1 MAGGTLPGHTGF
13 STHKLVLILEA
24 ICWHPSKFCFVV
36 AECVMLRVRSST
48 CRLCAALKT
57 FFASRRDARFS
68 PSRPNRNG
76 TVRNGIQ
83 SQHVAL
89 ALPPEFITMSVV
101 RLEDRHEHSE
111 HEDGGRG
118 ERQSEP
124 CT

>member
-1 MAGGTLPGHTGF
+1 MCDASGPFLDLPSLRSF
-13 STHKLVLILEA
+13 EDILE
-24 ICWHPSKFCFVV
+24 
-36 AECVMLRVRSST
+36 
-48 CRLCAALKT
+48 
-57 FFASRRDARFS
+57 SRRDARFFPCR
-68 PSRPNRNG
+68 PSRDG
-76 TVRNGIQ
+76 TVHNGIQ

-101 RLEDRHEHSE
+101 RLEDRHEYSE